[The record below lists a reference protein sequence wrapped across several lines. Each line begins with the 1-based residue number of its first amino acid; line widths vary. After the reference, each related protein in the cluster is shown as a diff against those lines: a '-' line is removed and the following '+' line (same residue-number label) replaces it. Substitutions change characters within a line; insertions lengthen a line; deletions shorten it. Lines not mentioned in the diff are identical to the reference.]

1 MDKKWVL
8 LVFIFALVV
17 IVSNVS
23 ADTFE
28 FNGTVYDVN
37 GTALNNTNVSVT
49 LKIGPTDL
57 GTNSTTTNSTG
68 WFNLTVTGGPT
79 DGHQYLLKITHTNDT
94 PGYGY
99 VDFVGQTLP
108 QLPYRDFS
116 QLGNVNFYLKEAG
129 TLNITV
135 VNATAHPVANNQ
147 FAYQVKDT
155 KLGYPT
161 GSCSNVGTY
170 ESICYVPRDRNYSI
184 MIYPSDGSPQ
194 HFVPVSFDWNNF
206 TATQDYSIGSLSS
219 YNTTAK
225 TLHKQFNVT
234 ESAARIS
241 GYLNGS
247 DLGVNGWDEFTIV
260 PCILEPGNM
269 VFMERT
275 LPYNT
280 SAWFP
285 QYDTDLYNLTT
296 GFYNITLPYASG
308 ETVKYLLFA
317 TAKNG
322 STYYGSYRNI
332 TVTGDKPDFNFT
344 MYGLLGDNS
353 TINMSTSTGGSRIV
367 NTTKQTFR
375 LVNASTNQSLANVSA
390 HIEVTVGYSNY
401 DAIEFTFME
410 DLSGTNN
417 GNFSVPL
424 INNTGIKQINVYS
437 MSQAPRR
444 VDTRTAAQIQAN
456 SNISMAAF
464 NPGEIP
470 GESAIAAGDISIAI
484 YGSNETCDVPNPA
497 DGCLL
502 TSTSDMS
509 TFNPTPVVIG
519 GGKISFRMGVGGVLV
534 HYVDV
539 DMIASGP
546 PDAMFEEDSTNL
558 ESTTDGFS
566 KAMRFGSNGPT
577 IYDYVL
583 ISMPYTQ
590 GISGSQTGLDESAE
604 VNISIPNFYDEE
616 WNVIWN
622 TASNGTNA
630 TFLAGN
636 YSHYSTYQSEWQTL
650 LGNNTC
656 VVTTTGTSEINSS
669 YPCHIDTTNNRIWI
683 RLPHFS
689 GTGPDVDGDVITYT
703 PPATTTTPSG
713 GGGGGGGGAGAVNKT
728 HKKTQYW
735 TKITPGVATIM
746 KIVNPEIG
754 LKLINITV
762 VNPAQ
767 TVKITVTKLDG
778 KPATIVHEIVGKV
791 YKYIEIDADNIDETH
806 IGEVKIQFEVN
817 KSWINDNNIDP
828 DTVALNRYRFN
839 AWERLQTRKTGEDN
853 DFVYYETETPGF
865 STFAISG
872 EVKAVVT
879 TTVPVV
885 TTTTPIVTTVPVTV
899 AEIGV
904 SVWVAV
910 VVIIILVAVIGYWLY
925 KKRLILK

>member
-68 WFNLTVTGGPT
+68 WFNLTVTGGSS
-79 DGHQYLLKITHTNDT
+79 DGYQYLLKITHTNDT
-94 PGYGY
+94 SGYGY

-129 TLNITV
+129 TFNITV
-135 VNATAHPVANNQ
+135 VNATANPVANNQ

-155 KLGYPT
+155 RLGYPT

-170 ESICYVPRDRNYSI
+170 EVSCYLPRDRNYSI

-194 HFVPVSFDWNNF
+194 HFVPVSFEWNNF

-219 YNTTAK
+219 YNATTK

-269 VFMERT
+269 IFMDRT
-275 LPYNT
+275 VPYNT
-280 SAWFP
+280 SAWFQ
-285 QYDTDLYNLTT
+285 QYDTDVYTLTT
-296 GFYNITLPYASG
+296 GFYNISLPYASA
-308 ETVKYLLFA
+308 ETVKYMLFA
-317 TAKNG
+317 AARNG

-332 TVTGDKPDFNFT
+332 TVTGDKPDFNLT

-390 HIEVTVGYSNY
+390 HIEVSVDYSDY
-401 DAIEFTFME
+401 DTIEFTFME
-410 DLSGTNN
+410 DLSETNN

-424 INNTGIKQINVYS
+424 INVTGIKQINVYS
-437 MSQAPRR
+437 ISQAPRR
-444 VDTRTAAQIQAN
+444 VDARTVAQIQAN
-456 SNISMAAF
+456 NNISMAAF

-470 GESAIAAGDISIAI
+470 GETAIAAGDISIAI
-484 YGSNETCDVPNPA
+484 YKSNETCDVPNPA

-502 TSTSDMS
+502 TSTADMT

-519 GGKISFRMGVGGVLV
+519 GGKISFRMGVGSVLV
-534 HYVDV
+534 NYVDV
-539 DMIASGP
+539 DMLASGP
-546 PDAMFEEDSTNL
+546 PDAMFEQSATEG
-558 ESTTDGFS
+558 TTDGFS

-583 ISMPYTQ
+583 ISIPYTE
-590 GISGSQTGLDESAE
+590 GSSSTTGLNEDAE
-604 VNISIPNFYDEE
+604 VNISIPNFYDEN
-616 WNVIWN
+616 WDVLWN

-630 TFLAGN
+630 TSLAGN
-636 YSHYSTYQSEWQTL
+636 HSHYSTYQSEWQTL

-656 VVTTTGTSEINSS
+656 IVTTTGTSTINSS

-683 RLPHFS
+683 RIPHFS
-689 GTGPDVDGDVITYT
+689 GTAPSASGSVITASAT
-703 PPATTTTPSG
+703 TTTTTPSG
-713 GGGGGGGGAGAVNKT
+713 GGGGGGGVPANKT
-728 HKKTQYW
+728 HKKTQIW
-735 TKITPGVATIM
+735 TKITPGAATIM
-746 KIVNPEIG
+746 KITDPEIG
-754 LKLINITV
+754 LKQINITV

-767 TVKITVTKLDG
+767 TVKITVTKLVG
-778 KPATIVHEIVGKV
+778 QPASVVHEIVGKV
-791 YKYIEIDADNIDETH
+791 YKYIDIDARNIDETH
-806 IGEVKIQFEVN
+806 IDHVRIQFEVN
-817 KSWINDNNIDP
+817 KSWINNNNIDP
-828 DTVALNRYRFN
+828 DTVALNRYRLN

-853 DFVYYETETPGF
+853 NFVYYEAETPGF

-872 EVKAVVT
+872 EEKVETT
-879 TTVPVV
+879 TTVPVTTTITTIV
-885 TTTTPIVTTVPVTV
+885 TTTIPITG
-899 AEIGV
+899 EIGV
-904 SVWVAV
+904 SAWVAIV
-910 VVIIILVAVIGYWLY
+910 LIIVIVGIVGFWLY
-925 KKRLILK
+925 KKRLVLK